1 MKQWPNAA
9 RCQSWLLAS
18 NTPLV
23 VRNSAPHHPDSS
35 FHKYSVLCALQMLK
49 SNSNKTSTS
58 HFYQGYQFYTCVHAK
73 SLQSC
78 LTPCNPMDC
87 SPPGSSVHGILQARI
102 LEWAATPSSGGS
114 FWLQGSNLCLPR
126 LLHWQMASSLLAPP
140 GKPSFTHIKAEK

>member
-23 VRNSAPHHPDSS
+23 VRDSAPHHRDSS

-49 SNSNKTSTS
+49 SNNNKTSTS
-58 HFYQGYQFYTCVHAK
+58 HFYQGHQFYTCVRAK

-78 LTPCNPMDC
+78 LTPCNCMDQ
-87 SPPGSSVHGILQARI
+87 SLPGSSVHASLQARL
-102 LEWAATPSSGGS
+102 LEQVAMPSSRGS
-114 FWLQGSNLCLPR
+114 SQPR
-126 LLHWQMASSLLAPP
+126 DQTRISYHLLHWQMASLPLVPP
-140 GKPSFTHIKAEK
+140 GKPQFYTH